1 MFVSGVQQF
10 SSPFLL
16 HGMIINNVDL
26 GIGHNWVQIMP
37 LLITSCM
44 ILVKLFVSLSFIFLI
59 CKEYDNDSVCS

>member
-16 HGMIINNVDL
+16 HGMIIKNVDL
-26 GIGHNWVQIMP
+26 GIGHSWVQIMP